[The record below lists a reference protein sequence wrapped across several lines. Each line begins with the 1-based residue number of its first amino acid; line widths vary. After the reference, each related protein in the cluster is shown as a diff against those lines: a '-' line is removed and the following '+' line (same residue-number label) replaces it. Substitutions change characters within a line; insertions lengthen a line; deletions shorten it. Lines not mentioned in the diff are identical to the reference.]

1 MADSY
6 IGEIRMFAGNYAP
19 VDWHLCDGSLLAI
32 SQYQVLYAL
41 IGTTYGGDGMN
52 TFALPDLRGR
62 VPVST
67 GQGPGLSNYVLG
79 QPFGTE
85 NVTLTAATMP
95 THNHPFN
102 ATSTGAT
109 SLKPTPSGSMTLAT
123 SPSNTYLYAK
133 QTTPPIPVVQLA
145 PTDVGAAGGNVS
157 HTNIMPVLAIN
168 YIIALTGIYPQ
179 FN

>member
-6 IGEIRMFAGNYAP
+6 IGEIRMFAGKYAP

-52 TFALPDLRGR
+52 TFARPDLRGR

-79 QPFGTE
+79 QSFGTE

-109 SLKPTPSGSMTLAT
+109 SLKPTPSGSMTLAA
-123 SPSNTYLYAK
+123 SPSNTFLYA
-133 QTTPPIPVVQLA
+133 QEANATIVQLA